1 MGEHRNDLCQSSP
14 RQLLIAPEPFTF
26 NHYTFRRDRSLPIL
40 SRKDVR
46 TQLFAQRVQNSLR
59 CACASKDRSEDA
71 GREAEG
77 VSAKAWMQASG
88 PRQRSWTASGPMAK
102 ADLNKF
108 PQESLKRSAGERNA
122 GIGAKATV
130 LDCIGADA

>member
-26 NHYTFRRDRSLPIL
+26 NHYTFRGDRSLPLL

-46 TQLFAQRVQNSLR
+46 TQLCAQRVQNGLR

-77 VSAKAWMQASG
+77 VSAKAWM
-88 PRQRSWTASGPMAK
+88 TASGAMAK
-102 ADLNKF
+102 ATAH
-108 PQESLKRSAGERNA
+108 RGSA
-122 GIGAKATV
+122 TYT
-130 LDCIGADA
+130 L

>member
-71 GREAEG
+71 GGRRKTRE
-77 VSAKAWMQASG
+77 VM
-88 PRQRSWTASGPMAK
+88 
-102 ADLNKF
+102 D
-108 PQESLKRSAGERNA
+108 A

-130 LDCIGADA
+130 LDCIGADGEGRFEQIPAGTV